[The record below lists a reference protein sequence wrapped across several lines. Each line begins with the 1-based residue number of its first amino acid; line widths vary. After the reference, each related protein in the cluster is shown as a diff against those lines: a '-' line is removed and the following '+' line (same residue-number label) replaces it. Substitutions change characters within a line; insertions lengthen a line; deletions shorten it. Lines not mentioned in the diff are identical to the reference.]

1 MLTPML
7 PIDLRVARAERL
19 VRMIEQDAPL
29 LAIRV
34 APLSRERQES
44 AKSYAAELAAIARA
58 ELKNLLDEKAF
69 FETGD
74 LTPHPAD

>member
-34 APLSRERQES
+34 APLSRERQE
-44 AKSYAAELAAIARA
+44 AVKSYAAELAAIARA

>member
-1 MLTPML
+1 ML

-29 LAIRV
+29 LAVRI

-44 AKSYAAELAAIARA
+44 TRNYAAELVARARA
-58 ELKNLLDEKAF
+58 ELKRLMDERAF
-69 FETGD
+69 TESSE
-74 LTPHPAD
+74 PHCPQAAD